1 MSEKHFANNSEYNVM
16 NYSEIHDELKENG
29 LSWTIAAEAIGCS
42 PSHLMNVCY
51 RRAGSRKVAVAVSAL
66 IHKDV
71 EEVFPDVPRYKKD
84 RNAERKTKL
93 KKAKAIV
100 AGLAFHSAA

>member
-1 MSEKHFANNSEYNVM
+1 M

-42 PSHLMNVCY
+42 PSHLMNVCD

-66 IHKDV
+66 IHKNV
-71 EEVFPDVPRYKKD
+71 ETVFPDVPRYTED
-84 RNAERKTKL
+84 RTAERQTKV
-93 KKAKAIV
+93 KKARAR
-100 AGLAFHSAA
+100 LAELALHTAA